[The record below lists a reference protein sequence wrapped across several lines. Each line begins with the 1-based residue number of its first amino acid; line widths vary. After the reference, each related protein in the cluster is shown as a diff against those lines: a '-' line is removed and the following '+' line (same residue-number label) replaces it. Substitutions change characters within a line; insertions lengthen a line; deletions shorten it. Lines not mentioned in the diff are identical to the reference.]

1 MVGTAAAGRRL
12 DLVAC
17 YPSANVNTPMT
28 RPAHP
33 NAEYWLDL
41 TARQIVLFF
50 IKGSRNWE
58 LIEDHGDEIAEK
70 DPDAML
76 SYLDAWVVDALSLKM
91 GAYADLD
98 GPGVKLMVEAI
109 WEERHEGGRGRGS
122 DSRMAPGIEE
132 AFSIVPDIDAVER
145 GVVRGVLAWF
155 NHPELPPEYR
165 EMLHEVF
172 DRLDEWDRLELGFE
186 RSLRME
192 VGLRVVMLLLYRK
205 PRALLRPP
213 VAIAQEPPKAFANM
227 LAEFLELNGTVK
239 NLSKV
244 FFNLDRVQQV
254 WKNWLKPR
262 GAGGKGAEDKQA
274 AQDGDEFRKKQ
285 AAQDSAKFRKT
296 VWDTINRLVTLEL
309 RQQSKMTLTWR
320 DMVMGANPLG
330 KLPETPKDTY
340 VAAAWAYFWRF
351 IVLRSVYLSSNEE
364 ANRRA
369 LVDCVDYRLKTMRA
383 RGEQPLLDNLE
394 DIGYSWLDDLRREA
408 APDQWDVARL
418 LHTEACVVLMQF
430 LYHRPFDPD
439 DYPAPRAP
447 HSSGESLQ
455 AQR

>member
-1 MVGTAAAGRRL
+1 
-12 DLVAC
+12 
-17 YPSANVNTPMT
+17 MT
-28 RPAHP
+28 RPTHP

-109 WEERHEGGRGRGS
+109 WEERYEGGRGRGS

-132 AFSIVPDIDAVER
+132 AFSIVPDIDAVEQ

-213 VAIAQEPPKAFANM
+213 VAIAQEPPVAFANM

-244 FFNLDRVQQV
+244 FFDWDQVQRVWNWLDR
-254 WKNWLKPR
+254 R
-262 GAGGKGAEDKQA
+262 GAED
-274 AQDGDEFRKKQ
+274 KQ

-330 KLPETPKDTY
+330 QLPETPKDTY
-340 VAAAWAYFWRF
+340 VAAAWAYCRRF
-351 IVLRSVYLSSNEE
+351 IVLRSSSLSPNEE
-364 ANRRA
+364 VNRA
-369 LVDCVDYRLKTMRA
+369 VLVDCVDYRLKAMRE
-383 RGEQPLLDNLE
+383 RDEQPLLDNLE